1 MVKKYYTLFFINIV
15 IPCAVCYGPIEGPI
29 TQGVN
34 NAIFFMLGIISFI
47 LLSIIG
53 TIFYFYHRSKTLN

>member
-1 MVKKYYTLFFINIV
+1 MVKKYYILFLINIA

-29 TQGVN
+29 SQGVN
-34 NAIFFMLGIISFI
+34 NAIFFMLGTIGFI

-53 TIFYFYHRSKTLN
+53 TIIYFYHRSKTLN